1 MKISKWRQVAAWR
14 QVAVWRQIAAW
25 RQVAR
30 ALRKLIADKED
41 TKQVFVILRALSGRS
56 GARAYA
62 RFKKQPHAAKIT
74 QADRDLISHLNDR
87 DWLKQ
92 LPEGS
97 LGRRYYQFTEVEQI
111 SADGLVQASEEGGDY
126 ENMSPQQRHFQM
138 RQRDAHD
145 LWHVTTGYGRDGL
158 GELALLA
165 FSFRQLGN
173 VGLLL
178 IIAAGVRIFR
188 KEAPSVNAWGA
199 VREGFRLGKRA
210 RWLPAAH
217 WEHLLTRPLD
227 EVRAQFN
234 VGKPS
239 VYRDA
244 VKELH
249 KIQSLT
255 LAAAE

>member
-1 MKISKWRQVAAWR
+1 MKISKWRQVAAL
-14 QVAVWRQIAAW
+14 RQIAAW
-25 RQVAR
+25 RQVAT

-62 RFKKQPHAAKIT
+62 RFKKQPHTAKIT
-74 QADRDLISHLNDR
+74 QADHDLISHLNDR

>member
-1 MKISKWRQVAAWR
+1 MKISK
-14 QVAVWRQIAAW
+14 WRQIAAW
-25 RQVAR
+25 RQAAT

-74 QADRDLISHLNDR
+74 QAERDLISHLNDR

>member
-1 MKISKWRQVAAWR
+1 MKISKWRQMAAWR
-14 QVAVWRQIAAW
+14 QVVAWRQIAAW

-41 TKQVFVILRALSGRS
+41 TKQVFVILRALGGRS

-62 RFKKQPHAAKIT
+62 RFKKQLDAGKIT
-74 QADRDLISHLNDR
+74 QADHDLISHLNDR

-178 IIAAGVRIFR
+178 IIAAGVRIFH
-188 KEAPSVNAWGA
+188 KEAPSVRAWA
-199 VREGFRLGKRA
+199 VVREGFRLGKRA

>member
-14 QVAVWRQIAAW
+14 QVVAW

-41 TKQVFVILRALSGRS
+41 TKQVFVILRALGGRS

-62 RFKKQPHAAKIT
+62 RFKKQPLAAKIT
-74 QADRDLISHLNDR
+74 QAERDLISHLNDR

-249 KIQSLT
+249 KIENFT

>member
-1 MKISKWRQVAAWR
+1 MKISKWRQMAALRQVAAWR
-14 QVAVWRQIAAW
+14 QIAT
-25 RQVAR
+25 

-56 GARAYA
+56 GNRAYA
-62 RFKKQPHAAKIT
+62 RFKKQPIAGKIT
-74 QADRDLISHLNDR
+74 QAERDLISHLNDR

-126 ENMSPQQRHFQM
+126 ENMSPQQRHFQI

-165 FSFRQLGN
+165 FTFRQLGN